1 LTNNKLIQNLREPKQ
16 YLKAV
21 LTKKLISYIRKGKI
35 TFAHSL
41 EKMSEK
47 VQLKG
52 SISELNFGYNAKM
65 GGCTNLRS
73 DITKL
78 YDILLGAQ
86 KIFIRL
92 R

>member
-1 LTNNKLIQNLREPKQ
+1 
-16 YLKAV
+16 
-21 LTKKLISYIRKGKI
+21 
-35 TFAHSL
+35 
-41 EKMSEK
+41 MSEK